1 MGRVERLIRL
11 FWDKR
16 PLKRINGNGIS
27 RILKDRELIKW
38 LLLAGVNSI
47 NYKNGEFYDQ
57 YGRELIFY
65 EYDGKYGFYIKGGGE
80 R

>member
-11 FWDKR
+11 FWDKKTLR
-16 PLKRINGNGIS
+16 PLNGNGLL

-47 NYKNGEFYDQ
+47 NYKNGKFYDQ
-57 YGRELIFY
+57 YGRELVFY
-65 EYDGKYGFYIKGGGE
+65 ECGFYISFYIKGRGE